1 MYLTLTFHPFPT
13 LASSFA
19 PRSHVAPHEELIVVY
34 VCLCV
39 ALQRELT
46 CRTVRNVDARL
57 VFQVH
62 DFSDPN
68 TPHQK
73 SFLVTSVF
81 FRSRRTI
88 LLGHGTLQ
96 FALFVSCLSLA
107 REFWIP
113 ASCGGYSSNSSRV
126 RERMPL
132 VAISLPPYPLLFPL
146 FWHTFLCQKEGSS
159 TPRCPLSFH
168 SLPFFR
174 SVDAFLF
181 LAFYIFLTLHFVS
194 DFPPGGGSD
203 GLCYFP
209 SLSCCFSPRG
219 YTPFWGVYSTPG
231 GR

>member
-19 PRSHVAPHEELIVVY
+19 PRSHVEAHEELIVVY
-34 VCLCV
+34 VCLSV

-46 CRTVRNVDARL
+46 RRTVRNVDARL

-62 DFSDPN
+62 NFSDPN

-146 FWHTFLCQKEGSS
+146 FLAHFPLPKRGKFHPSVPPLVPFITIFSFCGRIPVPGFLQFPNSAL
-159 TPRCPLSFH
+159 R
-168 SLPFFR
+168 FR
-174 SVDAFLF
+174 
-181 LAFYIFLTLHFVS
+181 
-194 DFPPGGGSD
+194 
-203 GLCYFP
+203 
-209 SLSCCFSPRG
+209 FSPRG
-219 YTPFWGVYSTPG
+219 GL
-231 GR
+231 

>member
-146 FWHTFLCQKEGSS
+146 LGT
-159 TPRCPLSFH
+159 LSFAVLWYFH
-168 SLPFFR
+168 PSVPPHVPLITIFSLRERVPAPGF
-174 SVDAFLF
+174 
-181 LAFYIFLTLHFVS
+181 LHFPNS
-194 DFPPGGGSD
+194 ALRFRFPPRGG
-203 GLCYFP
+203 L
-209 SLSCCFSPRG
+209 
-219 YTPFWGVYSTPG
+219 
-231 GR
+231 